1 NPPRSAGSNTLA
13 NGAVTFLQR
22 FGEVVLG
29 VVLGFELVDLVAPGN
44 PTRAALTCE
53 QLEVGPVDQALD
65 SRILL
70 VGLLGMLPPRRDDHL
85 AHVAG
90 LDWGPAA
97 PPEQTILGV
106 LSGREPGAHVP
117 ADTGGILL
125 GPGEGLA
132 RVPEAPALDELE
144 SERKVRAGYPQKQP
158 GIGGGDVANR
168 H

>member
-1 NPPRSAGSNTLA
+1 MPA
-13 NGAVTFLQR
+13 GAVLT
-22 FGEVVLG
+22 GEQ
-29 VVLGFELVDLVAPGN
+29 FEIG
-44 PTRAALTCE
+44 T
-53 QLEVGPVDQALD
+53 VDQALD

-70 VGLLGMLPPRRDDHL
+70 VGLLGMLPPRRDDQL

-132 RVPEAPALDELE
+132 RVPEAPALDEPE
-144 SERKVRAGYPQKQP
+144 PDRKVRT
-158 GIGGGDVANR
+158 
-168 H
+168 

>member
-1 NPPRSAGSNTLA
+1 
-13 NGAVTFLQR
+13 
-22 FGEVVLG
+22 
-29 VVLGFELVDLVAPGN
+29 
-44 PTRAALTCE
+44 
-53 QLEVGPVDQALD
+53 DQ
-65 SRILL
+65 
-70 VGLLGMLPPRRDDHL
+70 L

-144 SERKVRAGYPQKQP
+144 SERKVRAGYPQNRP
-158 GIGGGDVANR
+158 GVGGGEVANR
-168 H
+168 QRRDLRDHKALLWPRGRPPRTALGIGDVLPRRIGREGAEVSARHITKWSLVRHSITLTRVRPTLASSPTASSGGGRE